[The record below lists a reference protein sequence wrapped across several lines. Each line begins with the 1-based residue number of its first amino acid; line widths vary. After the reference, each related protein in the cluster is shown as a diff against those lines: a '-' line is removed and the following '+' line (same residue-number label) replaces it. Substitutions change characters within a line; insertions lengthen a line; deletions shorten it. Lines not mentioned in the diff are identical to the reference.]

1 MLYYM
6 QIFWKLGFN
15 TCGYYSS
22 KHLEIIKEQIKH
34 YTIIEQLS

>member
-1 MLYYM
+1 MQYYI

-22 KHLEIIKEQIKH
+22 EHLKMLKEKIKN
-34 YTIIEQLS
+34 YTIIEQL